1 MKHKLLTS
9 TAITAIL
16 GLAACSEA
24 PAPSAKSE
32 ADAAAKVEP
41 AQPVGPVTA
50 KTAFWEMYKP
60 AHQWAADVLPL
71 NLESKELEGVK
82 DEPGKAAMWVGLF
95 VSPSQNRI
103 RAFTY
108 SIADRLPTITKG
120 VKAGAALPWGGPT
133 TQAMTFALSDFSTD
147 SDAAFKTAADKAG
160 KWIEKH
166 PDAPVTYALGYANRF
181 PGPVWYLLWGTKANG
196 YAAYV
201 NASTGAIIDVK

>member
-1 MKHKLLTS
+1 MNHKLS
-9 TAITAIL
+9 SSVVVAAIL
-16 GLAACSEA
+16 GMAACSEA
-24 PAPSAKSE
+24 PKTTDAKTE
-32 ADAAAKVEP
+32 TDTAAKAE
-41 AQPVGPVTA
+41 QPTGPVTA

-60 AHQWAADVLPL
+60 AHQWASDVLPL
-71 NLESKELEGVK
+71 NLESKELDGVK
-82 DEPGKAAMWVGLF
+82 NEPGKAAMWVGLF
-95 VSPSQNRI
+95 VSPSQNQI

-120 VKAGAALPWGGPT
+120 VKAGSALAWGGPT
-133 TQAMTFALSDFSTD
+133 TQAMTFQLSDFSTD
-147 SDAAFKTAADKAG
+147 SDAAFKTASDKAA

-166 PDAPVTYALGYANRF
+166 PDAPVSYALGYANKF